1 MERIFILDKSGSMHD
16 CLSDTIGGFNSFLET
31 QKSIGGTMS
40 LYLFNDTLEELY
52 KEKKIEDVQNISR
65 DEFVPYGGTALYDAI
80 GKVLTSHRLGENSTV
95 VILTDGHENSSK
107 MYTRQVIRDLI
118 KMNEDAGVRFL
129 FLAAHESAFDGA
141 DDIGLQRRDAMNYR
155 AEIESP
161 IAFEML
167 ATCLRNRSQ
176 GEDTP
181 LSNSNTQQ
189 TKPRRGMEP

>member
-1 MERIFILDKSGSMHD
+1 MDRIFILDKSGSMHD
-16 CLSDTIGGFNSFLET
+16 CLSDTIGGFNSFIES

-40 LYLFNDTLEELY
+40 LYLFNDKLEEVY
-52 KEKKIEDVQNISR
+52 KENNITEVENISKT
-65 DEFVPYGGTALYDAI
+65 DFVPCGGTALYDAI

-95 VILTDGHENSSK
+95 IILTDGHENSSK

-118 KMNEDAGVRFL
+118 QMNEAAGVRFL

-141 DDIGLQRRDAMNYR
+141 DDIGLNLRDALNYR

-161 IAFEML
+161 MAFATL

-176 GEDTP
+176 GVDTP
-181 LSNSNTQQ
+181 LSNSDTRQ
-189 TKPRRGMEP
+189 KKSRRDTAP